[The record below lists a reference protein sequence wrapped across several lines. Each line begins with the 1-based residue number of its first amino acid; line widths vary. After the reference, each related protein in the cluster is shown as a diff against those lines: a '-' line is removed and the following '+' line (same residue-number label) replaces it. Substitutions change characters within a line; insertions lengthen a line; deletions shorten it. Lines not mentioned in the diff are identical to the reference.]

1 MVDVVAC
8 QFWFAGFA
16 MYRSATANVRERFRS
31 QDKMDEISDE
41 IEEMTEKVKKELENV
56 RPHLHACARRCTLCS
71 QLQYSLVDY
80 QKRMRDLKP

>member
-16 MYRSATANVRERFRS
+16 IS

-41 IEEMTEKVKKELENV
+41 IEEMTEKVKKELEN
-56 RPHLHACARRCTLCS
+56 
-71 QLQYSLVDY
+71 LQYSLVDY

>member
-1 MVDVVAC
+1 
-8 QFWFAGFA
+8 

-41 IEEMTEKVKKELENV
+41 IEEMTEKVKKELEN
-56 RPHLHACARRCTLCS
+56 
-71 QLQYSLVDY
+71 LQYSLVDY